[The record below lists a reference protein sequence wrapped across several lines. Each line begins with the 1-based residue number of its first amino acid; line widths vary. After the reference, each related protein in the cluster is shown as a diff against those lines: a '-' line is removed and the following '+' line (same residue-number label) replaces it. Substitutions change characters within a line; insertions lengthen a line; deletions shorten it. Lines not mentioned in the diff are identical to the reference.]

1 MGVFHLFSNNFWE
14 GISISY
20 YKAKE
25 LQKQDLFLYNVQGFL
40 FNLIDDEFGYG
51 YVARYHQD
59 IIDMESYYIVPDKNN
74 FYMAI
79 NQKTGRIIGSIGI
92 RAYDRDFEMFK
103 DVYSPQTTASI
114 WRVFVDRPWRRNG
127 VASTLVKLVEDFCRQ
142 KEYEKIY
149 LHTQKTVNGSLDFWL
164 SKGYKIVED
173 TENSLKTVHM
183 EKKLK

>member
-1 MGVFHLFSNNFWE
+1 MYYVFSVIFRE

-25 LQKQDLFLYNVQGFL
+25 LEKQDLSLYNVQGFL
-40 FNLIDDEFGYG
+40 FNMIDDEFGYG

-59 IIDMESYYIVPDKNN
+59 IIDIESHYIVPDKNN

-92 RAYDRDFEMFK
+92 RAYDRNYEIFK
-103 DVYSPQTTASI
+103 DEYSPETTASI

-127 VASTLVKLVEDFCRQ
+127 IASTLVMLGEDFCHE
-142 KEYEKIY
+142 KGYENIY
-149 LHTQKTVNGSLDFWL
+149 LHTQKTVDGSLDFWL
-164 SKGYKIVED
+164 SKGYKIVND
-173 TENSLKTVHM
+173 TENQLKTVHM